1 MSFRTAALTAWCV
14 LCGSRSAYAAPPEAR
29 PLALDVEAQVGW
41 VEGDQSGGVDLG
53 ATARIRYS
61 VLTAGISLQG
71 ATSIFG
77 GLGIVSG
84 VGGLSLPIGFIRFDA
99 LGEFGFNAYTGVRSN
114 FWTHDPGA
122 HATLPFAGGRAS
134 LLARVFQNNRGR
146 IVWLGPSIQYAKDL
160 YSTTRTYTFRDQ
172 GEDWL
177 NGGSYDRLGTST
189 VRVGQT
195 RISILATIAVTI
207 PL

>member
-14 LCGSRSAYAAPPEAR
+14 LCGSRSAYAAPHEAR
-29 PLALDVEAQVGW
+29 PLALDVEGQVGW

-53 ATARIRYS
+53 ATTRIRYS

-77 GLGIVSG
+77 GLGVVSG
-84 VGGLSLPIGFIRFDA
+84 
-99 LGEFGFNAYTGVRSN
+99 
-114 FWTHDPGA
+114 
-122 HATLPFAGGRAS
+122 
-134 LLARVFQNNRGR
+134 
-146 IVWLGPSIQYAKDL
+146 
-160 YSTTRTYTFRDQ
+160 TFRDQ

-207 PL
+207 